1 MSAEHWRATQHLTMG
16 SMARTPVETLHSGA
30 EILSAVM
37 KPHGFVF
44 EFRDEGVGSGGYFT
58 WGEFVRED
66 RRLELHYRNSLGLVQ
81 YHLGPQHVSHE
92 GFMREIGVL
101 GRNRYPSSS
110 HDPLDGFRDLTHDLQ
125 FATDFLSGSGTV
137 LQAAAFREVRTNTEK
152 SKTLMAGYV
161 GDTRDIEHMHWLF
174 RQGEYGKVLALFEQL
189 KFPEKLTETQLRL
202 VDIARAR
209 SAGRP

>member
-1 MSAEHWRATQHLTMG
+1 MSAEHWRATQHLTMD

-92 GFMREIGVL
+92 GFTREIGVL
-101 GRNRYPSSS
+101 GRNRYPSFS
-110 HDPLDGFRDLTHDLQ
+110 HEAQ
-125 FATDFLSGSGTV
+125 
-137 LQAAAFREVRTNTEK
+137 LQALPVRLFDYHVPRERQAEACPNCVPPT
-152 SKTLMAGYV
+152 
-161 GDTRDIEHMHWLF
+161 TR
-174 RQGEYGKVLALFEQL
+174 RVLHIQ
-189 KFPEKLTETQLRL
+189 
-202 VDIARAR
+202 
-209 SAGRP
+209 